1 MRKSTPT
8 PDEFAT
14 TQPIME
20 TLLKEMRDIGINVRS
35 IQKHLD
41 EQDKKI
47 DGVRS
52 QTNLAGNIASESLR
66 ISEETR
72 DIVRRIDQNLTGIY
86 ELAKSG
92 FDIATAIRS
101 AQDTEPPSVPD
112 LDPEIEIDGR
122 RFHIVGTGN

>member
-1 MRKSTPT
+1 MSA
-8 PDEFAT
+8 DEFST

-20 TLLKEMRDIGINVRS
+20 RLLSEMQAIGTNVKS

-41 EQDKKI
+41 EQDKRI

-52 QTNLAGNIASESLR
+52 QTNLAGNIASEAMA
-66 ISEETR
+66 IAVETR
-72 DIVRRIDQNLTGIY
+72 NIVKRIDQNLAGIY

-101 AQDTEPPSVPD
+101 TSDTDRPQQND
-112 LDPEIEIDGR
+112 DPIIEIEDGTYR
-122 RFHIVGTGN
+122 KFHIAGTGN